1 VTERGGRTDDHRNAG
16 FERLFGGDGLTVGTG
31 FPLTD
36 SRQSRPPVERELELA
51 AHAEAVGFDGLW
63 ARDVPFR
70 WPRFRDT
77 GQTYDT
83 FPWLSHVAAHTDDV
97 ALGTASVVLPIRH
110 PAHVAKAAA
119 SVDRLSD
126 GRLVL
131 GVATGDRDPEYDAFG
146 VDPDERGARFRES
159 VATMRALWRGEFPE
173 RAGWWGELD
182 GELDLVPKPTAGT
195 LPLLPTG
202 HSRQPVEW
210 LGANGDGWLFYH
222 LPEDTLE
229 TYLDDWRAAA
239 GGKPFVMAL
248 RATLADDPSADPEPV
263 HQGFR
268 AGTEWFTDYLRRLES
283 AGVDHVLVGVD
294 TDGEAADPERAL
306 TRFAE
311 DVLERV

>member
-1 VTERGGRTDDHRNAG
+1 MTECDADHRNAG
-16 FERLFGGDGLTVGTG
+16 FERLFGDDGLTVGTG

-51 AHAEAVGFDGLW
+51 AHAEAVGFDALW

-83 FPWLSHVAAHTDDV
+83 FPWLSHVAAHTDEV

-131 GVATGDRDPEYDAFG
+131 GVATGDRDPEYDAFD
-146 VDPDERGARFRES
+146 VDPEERGARFRES

-173 RAGWWGELD
+173 REGWWGELD
-182 GELDLVPKPTAGT
+182 GELDLVPKPTTGT

-202 HSRQPVEW
+202 HCRQTVEW

-222 LPEDTLE
+222 LPEDTLAS
-229 TYLDDWRAAA
+229 YLDDWHAAA
-239 GGKPFVMAL
+239 AEKPFAMAL
-248 RATLADDPSADPEPV
+248 QAKLADDPTADPEHV

-268 AGTEWFTDYLRRLES
+268 AGAEWFVEYFARLETV
-283 AGVDHVLVGVD
+283 GVDHVLVGVGA
-294 TDGEAADPERAL
+294 DGESDPERAL

-311 DVLERV
+311 AVIEQV

>member
-1 VTERGGRTDDHRNAG
+1 MPDDHRNAG

-36 SRQSRPPVERELELA
+36 SRQSRPPVDREVALA

-83 FPWLSHVAAHTDDV
+83 FPWLGHVAAHTDEV
-97 ALGTASVVLPIRH
+97 ALGTASVVLPLRH

-131 GVATGDRDPEYDAFG
+131 GVATGDRDPEYDAFD
-146 VDPDERGARFRES
+146 VDLTERSARFRES
-159 VATMRALWRGEFPE
+159 VRVMRACWREPFPE

-182 GELDLVPKPTAGT
+182 GELDLVPKPTTGSV
-195 LPLLPTG
+195 PLLPTG
-202 HSRQPVEW
+202 HSRQRVEW
-210 LGANGDGWLFYH
+210 LGTYGDGWLFYH
-222 LPEDTLE
+222 LPAETLE
-229 TYLDDWRAAA
+229 TYLADWRAAA
-239 GGKPFVMAL
+239 GDKPFLMAL
-248 RATLADDPSADPEPV
+248 RAELADDPGADPEHA

-268 AGTEWFTDYLRRLES
+268 AGREWFVDYLRRLDD
-283 AGVDHVLVGVD
+283 AGVDHVLVGVSEARE
-294 TDGEAADPERAL
+294 DGDPERAL
-306 TRFAE
+306 SRFG
-311 DVLERV
+311 DVIDRV

>member
-1 VTERGGRTDDHRNAG
+1 MTDGDHRNAG
-16 FERLFGGDGLTVGTG
+16 FERLFGGDGLTIGTG

-36 SRQSRPPVERELELA
+36 SRQSRPPVDRELELA

-83 FPWLSHVAAHTDDV
+83 FPWLSHVAAHTENV
-97 ALGTASVVLPIRH
+97 ALGTASVVLPLRH

-131 GVATGDRDPEYDAFG
+131 GVASGDRDPEYAAFG
-146 VDPDERGARFRES
+146 VDIDERGARFRES
-159 VATMRALWRGEFPE
+159 VRVMRALWREEFPE
-173 RAGWWGELD
+173 LSGEWGELD
-182 GELDLVPKPTAGT
+182 GDLTMVPTPTTGS

-202 HSRQPVEW
+202 HARQRVEW
-210 LGANGDGWLFYH
+210 LGTYGDGWLFYR
-222 LPEDTLE
+222 LPADTLE
-229 TYLDDWRAAA
+229 SYLDDWRVAA
-239 GGKPFVMAL
+239 GDKPFAMAL
-248 RATLADDPSADPEPV
+248 RAELADDPEADPEHV

-268 AGTEWFTDYLRRLES
+268 AGAEWFVEYLRRLETV
-283 AGVDHVLVGVD
+283 GVDHALVGVD
-294 TDGEAADPERAL
+294 ETGDDADPERAL
-306 TRFAE
+306 TRFG
-311 DVLERV
+311 DIVERV